1 MNARNLVITM
11 TLGGLWHG
19 AAMHYLLWGLFH
31 GLMLVAHKEFS
42 TLRKSVAVLSAA
54 LDTGVGKAFSMLLT
68 FHAVCIGWVLFR
80 AEDIAS
86 CGQILEKLFFID
98 TLKTHAS
105 PLAMNL
111 PAINYPL
118 IYPTI
123 YFVLPI
129 LAIAHIVMGKIDKTD
144 WVEKS
149 PKLVKAAWC
158 VAMILLIVV
167 FSPDKSPRFIYFQ
180 F

>member
-1 MNARNLVITM
+1 
-11 TLGGLWHG
+11 
-19 AAMHYLLWGLFH
+19 MHYLLWGLFH
-31 GLMLVAHKEFS
+31 GCLLVVHKEFQ
-42 TLRKSVAVLSAA
+42 TFKKSVNVLANAFNSSA
-54 LDTGVGKAFSMLLT
+54 GKWFSMLVT

-98 TLKTHAS
+98 ALKAHAS

-118 IYPTI
+118 IYPSI

-129 LAIAHIVMGKIDKTD
+129 LAIAHIVMGKVDKTNF
-144 WVEKS
+144 VENS

>member
-1 MNARNLVITM
+1 MVS
-11 TLGGLWHG
+11 
-19 AAMHYLLWGLFH
+19 
-31 GLMLVAHKEFS
+31 MLV
-42 TLRKSVAVLSAA
+42 
-54 LDTGVGKAFSMLLT
+54 T

-98 TLKTHAS
+98 ALKAHAS

-129 LAIAHIVMGKIDKTD
+129 LAIAHIVMGKIDKTSF
-144 WVEKS
+144 VENS